1 VEGNFGG
8 KNYGWEM
15 SLMSCEGG
23 RILTK
28 NYLSFKSLSFF
39 FFFFFF
45 QKQDTCYM
53 CHVTGKITLQSLG
66 CVVKHYSGKSRIGNR
81 VGNF

>member
-45 QKQDTCYM
+45 KNKK
-53 CHVTGKITLQSLG
+53 HVTCATSPVRLLFNHSD
-66 CVVKHYSGKSRIGNR
+66 V
-81 VGNF
+81 

>member
-39 FFFFFF
+39 FFFFFS
-45 QKQDTCYM
+45 KTRHM
-53 CHVTGKITLQSLG
+53 LHVPR
-66 CVVKHYSGKSRIGNR
+66 HR
-81 VGNF
+81 